1 MSYAEKELI
10 KKLAKNPN
18 IKTAE
23 DAQNAIKSLF
33 GGLIQ
38 QMLEAEME
46 EYLGYSIIGMYTK
59 GMSTRDIATQVN

>member
-10 KKLAKNPN
+10 KHLAPNPN

-38 QMLEAEME
+38 QMLEAEM
-46 EYLGYSIIGMYTK
+46 
-59 GMSTRDIATQVN
+59 

>member
-1 MSYAEKELI
+1 MFSSEKELI
-10 KKLAKNPN
+10 KQMAKNPN

-23 DAQNAIKSLF
+23 DAQNAIKTLF

-46 EYLGYSIIGMYTK
+46 EYLGYSKY
-59 GMSTRDIATQVN
+59 DY

>member
-10 KKLAKNPN
+10 KQLAKNPN

-23 DAQNAIKSLF
+23 DSQNAIKSLF

-38 QMLEAEME
+38 QML
-46 EYLGYSIIGMYTK
+46 
-59 GMSTRDIATQVN
+59 